1 MVNIFIFVLVN
12 GKILVVKKKFGVR
25 VLVFNATFN
34 NISAISL
41 RSVLLVKETGGPGEN
56 HPLESDVDSMIVIF
70 EQSVLYLNIVVFI
83 T

>member
-25 VLVFNATFN
+25 VMVFNATFN

-41 RSVLLVKETGGPGEN
+41 RSVLLLEETGRPEEK
-56 HPLESDVDSMIVIF
+56 HRLASRDTK
-70 EQSVLYLNIVVFI
+70 L
-83 T
+83 

>member
-41 RSVLLVKETGGPGEN
+41 RSVLSMEETEVPREN
-56 HPLESDVDSMIVIF
+56 H
-70 EQSVLYLNIVVFI
+70 
-83 T
+83 